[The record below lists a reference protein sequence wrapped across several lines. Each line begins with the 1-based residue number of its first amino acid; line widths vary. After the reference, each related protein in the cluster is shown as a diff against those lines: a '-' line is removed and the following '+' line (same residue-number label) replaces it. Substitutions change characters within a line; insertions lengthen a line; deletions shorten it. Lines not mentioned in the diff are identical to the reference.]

1 MYEYTGDK
9 DRDRHKTEYD
19 LDQLLKESFRMDD
32 KSLLERFQRAQTE
45 IDDSQIPPEPE
56 DGFERLLDKI
66 EEKGIEPQYI
76 RDRETESRSGKR
88 RRLKP
93 MLKVALVAAVVVG
106 VMMATTLT
114 VGAKKYF
121 TYRKTVK
128 PSIRNAVVLDNDR
141 NKEDYGELEVAYEEI
156 KKTLG
161 IDAIRLDQIPPE
173 LVYKDT
179 VISGD
184 TATMLFKYGNSN
196 FNVIQQIRSVG
207 NSSGITSDRNNQNK
221 EEVYNRWLN
230 QNIEIQTATIEDQK
244 IEYSAEIILDN
255 SYYYISCVMDKADF
269 INIIENLYIETG
281 EGENG

>member
-1 MYEYTGDK
+1 MDK

-66 EEKGIEPQYI
+66 EEKGIAPQYI

>member
-1 MYEYTGDK
+1 MDK

-128 PSIRNAVVLDNDR
+128 PSIRNAVVLNNDK
-141 NKEDYGELEVAYEEI
+141 NKEDYGRLEEAYTEI
-156 KKTLG
+156 EQTLG
-161 IDAIRLDQIPPE
+161 IAAIRLEYMPQNLI
-173 LVYKDT
+173 YTNT
-179 VISGD
+179 VITGD
-184 TATMLFKYGNSN
+184 TATMLFKCGDNY
-196 FNVIQQIRSVG
+196 FNVVQQIRSVE
-207 NSSGITSDRNNQNK
+207 NSSGITSDRNNSNGNT
-221 EEVYNRWLN
+221 VYNNWLN
-230 QNIEIQTATIEDQK
+230 KTIEIQTSSVDNQK
-244 IEYSAEIILDN
+244 SEYSAEVIFED
-255 SYYYISCVMDKADF
+255 SYYYLSGVIDKDDF
-269 INIIENLYIETG
+269 VNIVKNLYIETG
-281 EGENG
+281 ERDK

>member
-1 MYEYTGDK
+1 MSK

-93 MLKVALVAAVVVG
+93 MLKVALVAAVIVG

-121 TYRKTVK
+121 TYRKTVRA
-128 PSIRNAVVLDNDR
+128 SVRNDVVLNNDDNKDYEGR
-141 NKEDYGELEVAYEEI
+141 LEKAYKEIEQETGIVALQLEYLPSGMTYL
-156 KKTLG
+156 KTDI
-161 IDAIRLDQIPPE
+161 IDQ
-173 LVYKDT
+173 V
-179 VISGD
+179 
-184 TATMLFKYGNSN
+184 ATMVFEYKNNIFY
-196 FNVIQQIRSVG
+196 VIQQEKEIT
-207 NSSGITSDRNNQNK
+207 NSINIISDRIEKEIIYNK
-221 EEVYNRWLN
+221 WLN
-230 QNIEIQTATIEDQK
+230 QNIEIQKKTLANGEIEL
-244 IEYSAEIILDN
+244 SAEIIRGN
-255 SYYYISCVMDKADF
+255 TFYYLTSVMEQEEFVK
-269 INIIENLYIETG
+269 IVENVYIERKND
-281 EGENG
+281 E

>member
-1 MYEYTGDK
+1 VDK

-128 PSIRNAVVLDNDR
+128 PSIRNAVVLNNDK
-141 NKEDYGELEVAYEEI
+141 NKEDYGELEVAYGEI
-156 KKTLG
+156 KKKLG

-196 FNVIQQIRSVG
+196 FNIIQQIRSVG
-207 NSSGITSDRNNQNK
+207 NSSGITSDRNNQSSDV
-221 EEVYNRWLN
+221 VYNRWLN
-230 QNIEIQTATIEDQK
+230 RNIEIQTATIEDKK

-255 SYYYISCVMDKADF
+255 SYYYISCVMNKEDF
-269 INIIENLYIETG
+269 IDIVENLYIETG
-281 EGENG
+281 EDKND

>member
-1 MYEYTGDK
+1 MDK

-128 PSIRNAVVLDNDR
+128 PSIRNAVVLNNDK
-141 NKEDYGELEVAYEEI
+141 NKEDYGRLEEAYTEI
-156 KKTLG
+156 EQTLG
-161 IDAIRLDQIPPE
+161 IAAIRLEYMPQNLI
-173 LVYKDT
+173 YTNT
-179 VISGD
+179 VITGD
-184 TATMLFKYGNSN
+184 TATMLFKCGDNY
-196 FNVIQQIRSVG
+196 FNVVQQIRSVE
-207 NSSGITSDRNNQNK
+207 NSSGITSDRTTSNGNT
-221 EEVYNRWLN
+221 VYNNWLN
-230 QNIEIQTATIEDQK
+230 KTIEIQTSSVDNQK
-244 IEYSAEIILDN
+244 IEYSAEVIFED
-255 SYYYISCVMDKADF
+255 SYYYLSGVIDKDDF
-269 INIIENLYIETG
+269 VNIVKNLYIETG
-281 EGENG
+281 ERDK

>member
-1 MYEYTGDK
+1 MDK

-121 TYRKTVK
+121 TYRKTVRA
-128 PSIRNAVVLDNDR
+128 SVRNDVVLGNDKIIDEEGR
-141 NKEDYGELEVAYEEI
+141 LERAYKEIEKEIGITALRLE
-156 KKTLG
+156 
-161 IDAIRLDQIPPE
+161 DIPPNLIYLKTDVIDE
-173 LVYKDT
+173 AATMTFEYKDN
-179 VISGD
+179 I
-184 TATMLFKYGNSN
+184 FY
-196 FNVIQQIRSVG
+196 VIQQIKNDTNSV
-207 NSSGITSDRNNQNK
+207 NIISDRKETNEDERVHNN
-221 EEVYNRWLN
+221 WMN
-230 QNIEIQTATIEDQK
+230 QDIEIQEKVLDNGD
-244 IEYSAEIILDN
+244 IEYSTEITREN
-255 SYYYISCVMDKADF
+255 TSYYLAGIMEKDVFIRIVIGVYID
-269 INIIENLYIETG
+269 
-281 EGENG
+281 EGQKDEK

>member
-1 MYEYTGDK
+1 MDK

-45 IDDSQIPPEPE
+45 FDDSQIPPEPE

-281 EGENG
+281 EGEND

>member
-1 MYEYTGDK
+1 MDK

-93 MLKVALVAAVVVG
+93 MLKVALVAAVIVG

-128 PSIRNAVVLDNDR
+128 PSIRNAVVLNNDK
-141 NKEDYGELEVAYEEI
+141 NKEDYGRLEEAYTEI
-156 KKTLG
+156 EQTLG
-161 IDAIRLDQIPPE
+161 IAAIRLEYMPQNLI
-173 LVYKDT
+173 YTNT
-179 VISGD
+179 VITGD
-184 TATMLFKYGNSN
+184 TATMLFKCGDNY
-196 FNVIQQIRSVG
+196 FNVVQQIRSVE
-207 NSSGITSDRNNQNK
+207 NSSGITSDRNNSNGNT
-221 EEVYNRWLN
+221 VYNNWLN
-230 QNIEIQTATIEDQK
+230 KTIEIQTSSVDNQK
-244 IEYSAEIILDN
+244 IEYSAEVIFED
-255 SYYYISCVMDKADF
+255 SYYYLSGVIDKDDF
-269 INIIENLYIETG
+269 VNIVKNLYIETG
-281 EGENG
+281 EREK

>member
-1 MYEYTGDK
+1 MDK

-255 SYYYISCVMDKADF
+255 SYYYISCVMDKTDF

-281 EGENG
+281 EGEND

>member
-1 MYEYTGDK
+1 MDK

-128 PSIRNAVVLDNDR
+128 PSIRNAVVLDNDK
-141 NKEDYGELEVAYEEI
+141 NMDEHGKLEEAYEEI
-156 KKTLG
+156 KRELG
-161 IDAIRLDQIPPE
+161 IDAIRLDQVPPD
-173 LVYKDT
+173 LLYVNT

-184 TATMLFKYGNSN
+184 TAMMLFKYGNNN
-196 FNVIQQIRSVG
+196 FNVIQQIR
-207 NSSGITSDRNNQNK
+207 GIEDSAFVVSDRKELEKEVIYNK
-221 EEVYNRWLN
+221 WLN
-230 QNIEIQTATIEDQK
+230 MDIEIQKAMLDEGEIEF
-244 IEYSAEIILDN
+244 SAEIIIED
-255 SYYYISCVMDKADF
+255 SYYYLAGVMEKEEF
-269 INIIENLYIETG
+269 VKIIQNLYIEKG
-281 EGENG
+281 ESE

>member
-1 MYEYTGDK
+1 MDK

-128 PSIRNAVVLDNDR
+128 PSIRNAVVLNNDK
-141 NKEDYGELEVAYEEI
+141 NKEDYGRLEEAYTKIEQ
-156 KKTLG
+156 TLG
-161 IDAIRLDQIPPE
+161 IAAIRLEYMPQNLI
-173 LVYKDT
+173 YTNT
-179 VISGD
+179 VITGD
-184 TATMLFKYGNSN
+184 TATMLFKCGDNY
-196 FNVIQQIRSVG
+196 FNVVQQIRSVE
-207 NSSGITSDRNNQNK
+207 NSSGITSDRNNSNGNT
-221 EEVYNRWLN
+221 VYNNWLN
-230 QNIEIQTATIEDQK
+230 KTIEIQTSSVDNQK
-244 IEYSAEIILDN
+244 IEYSAEVIFED
-255 SYYYISCVMDKADF
+255 SYYYLSGVIDKDDF
-269 INIIENLYIETG
+269 VNIVKNLYIETG
-281 EGENG
+281 ERDK

>member
-1 MYEYTGDK
+1 MDK

-93 MLKVALVAAVVVG
+93 MLKVALVAAVIVG

-255 SYYYISCVMDKADF
+255 SYYYISCVMDKTDF

-281 EGENG
+281 EGEND

>member
-1 MYEYTGDK
+1 MDK

-32 KSLLERFQRAQTE
+32 KSLLERFQRAQNE

-128 PSIRNAVVLDNDR
+128 PSIRNAVVLNNDK
-141 NKEDYGELEVAYEEI
+141 NKEDYGRLEEAYTEI
-156 KKTLG
+156 EQTLG
-161 IDAIRLDQIPPE
+161 IAAIRLEYMPQNLI
-173 LVYKDT
+173 YTNT
-179 VISGD
+179 VITGD
-184 TATMLFKYGNSN
+184 TATMLFKCGDNY
-196 FNVIQQIRSVG
+196 FNVVQQIRSVE
-207 NSSGITSDRNNQNK
+207 NSSGITSDRNNSNGNT
-221 EEVYNRWLN
+221 VYNNWLN
-230 QNIEIQTATIEDQK
+230 KTIEIQTSSVDNQK
-244 IEYSAEIILDN
+244 IEYSAEVIFED
-255 SYYYISCVMDKADF
+255 SYYYLSGVIDKDDF
-269 INIIENLYIETG
+269 VNIVKNLYIETG
-281 EGENG
+281 ERDK

>member
-1 MYEYTGDK
+1 MDK

-93 MLKVALVAAVVVG
+93 MLKVALVAAVIVG

-255 SYYYISCVMDKADF
+255 SYYYISCVMDKTDF
-269 INIIENLYIETG
+269 MNIIENLYIETG
-281 EGENG
+281 EGEND

>member
-1 MYEYTGDK
+1 MDK

-93 MLKVALVAAVVVG
+93 MLKVALVAAVIVG

-128 PSIRNAVVLDNDR
+128 PSIRNAVVLNNDK
-141 NKEDYGELEVAYEEI
+141 NKEDYGRLEEAYTEI
-156 KKTLG
+156 EQTLG
-161 IDAIRLDQIPPE
+161 IAAIRLEYMPQNLI
-173 LVYKDT
+173 YTNT
-179 VISGD
+179 VITGD
-184 TATMLFKYGNSN
+184 TATMLFKCGDNY
-196 FNVIQQIRSVG
+196 FNVVQQIRSVE
-207 NSSGITSDRNNQNK
+207 NSSGITSDRNNSNGNT
-221 EEVYNRWLN
+221 VYNNWLN
-230 QNIEIQTATIEDQK
+230 KTIEIQTSSVDNQK
-244 IEYSAEIILDN
+244 IEYSAEVIFED
-255 SYYYISCVMDKADF
+255 SYYYLSGVIDKDDF
-269 INIIENLYIETG
+269 VNIVKNLYIETG
-281 EGENG
+281 ERDK

>member
-1 MYEYTGDK
+1 MDK

-19 LDQLLKESFRMDD
+19 LDQLLKESLGWMINH
-32 KSLLERFQRAQTE
+32 SLERFQRAQTE

-161 IDAIRLDQIPPE
+161 IDAIRLDQI
-173 LVYKDT
+173 LQ
-179 VISGD
+179 S
-184 TATMLFKYGNSN
+184 
-196 FNVIQQIRSVG
+196 
-207 NSSGITSDRNNQNK
+207 
-221 EEVYNRWLN
+221 W
-230 QNIEIQTATIEDQK
+230 
-244 IEYSAEIILDN
+244 
-255 SYYYISCVMDKADF
+255 YIKT
-269 INIIENLYIETG
+269 L
-281 EGENG
+281 

>member
-1 MYEYTGDK
+1 VDK

-121 TYRKTVK
+121 TYRKTVRA
-128 PSIRNAVVLDNDR
+128 SVRNDVVLNNDDNKDYEGR
-141 NKEDYGELEVAYEEI
+141 LEKAYKEIEQEIGIAALQLEYIPAGMKYIKTEIMDY
-156 KKTLG
+156 
-161 IDAIRLDQIPPE
+161 
-173 LVYKDT
+173 
-179 VISGD
+179 
-184 TATMLFKYGNSN
+184 TATMKFNYKENVFYVVEQSKDTTNSVN
-196 FNVIQQIRSVG
+196 II
-207 NSSGITSDRNNQNK
+207 SDRTEKEYIYNKWINQD
-221 EEVYNRWLN
+221 
-230 QNIEIQTATIEDQK
+230 IELQQKTLKNDK
-244 IEYSAEIILDN
+244 IEFSAEIIIGN
-255 SYYYISCVMDKADF
+255 TFYYLAGVMDKDEF
-269 INIIENLYIETG
+269 VKIIENIYIDVRRE
-281 EGENG
+281 E

>member
-1 MYEYTGDK
+1 MDK

-56 DGFERLLDKI
+56 DGFERLLYKI

-128 PSIRNAVVLDNDR
+128 PSIRNAVVLNNDK
-141 NKEDYGELEVAYEEI
+141 NKEDYGRLEEAYTEI
-156 KKTLG
+156 EQTLG
-161 IDAIRLDQIPPE
+161 IAAIRLEYMPQNLI
-173 LVYKDT
+173 YTNT
-179 VISGD
+179 VITGD
-184 TATMLFKYGNSN
+184 TATMLFKCGDNY
-196 FNVIQQIRSVG
+196 FNVVQQIRSVE
-207 NSSGITSDRNNQNK
+207 NSSGITSDRNNSNGNT
-221 EEVYNRWLN
+221 VYNNWLN
-230 QNIEIQTATIEDQK
+230 KTIEIQTSSVDNQK
-244 IEYSAEIILDN
+244 IEYSAEVIFED
-255 SYYYISCVMDKADF
+255 SYYYLSGVIDKDDF
-269 INIIENLYIETG
+269 VNIVKNLYIETG
-281 EGENG
+281 ERDK

>member
-1 MYEYTGDK
+1 MDK

-76 RDRETESRSGKR
+76 RDRETESRRGKR

-128 PSIRNAVVLDNDR
+128 PSIRNAVVLNNDK
-141 NKEDYGELEVAYEEI
+141 NKEDYGRLEEAYTEI
-156 KKTLG
+156 EQTLG
-161 IDAIRLDQIPPE
+161 IAAIRLEYMPQNLI
-173 LVYKDT
+173 YTNT
-179 VISGD
+179 VITGD
-184 TATMLFKYGNSN
+184 TATMLFKCGDNY
-196 FNVIQQIRSVG
+196 FNVVQQIRSVE
-207 NSSGITSDRNNQNK
+207 NSSGITSDRNNSNGNT
-221 EEVYNRWLN
+221 VYNNWLN
-230 QNIEIQTATIEDQK
+230 KTIEIQTSSVDNQK
-244 IEYSAEIILDN
+244 IEYSAEVIFED
-255 SYYYISCVMDKADF
+255 SYYYLSGVIDKDDF
-269 INIIENLYIETG
+269 VNIVKNLYIETG
-281 EGENG
+281 ERDK

>member
-1 MYEYTGDK
+1 MDK

-106 VMMATTLT
+106 VMMATILT

-121 TYRKTVK
+121 TYRKTVRA
-128 PSIRNAVVLDNDR
+128 SVRNDVVLNNDDNKDYEGR
-141 NKEDYGELEVAYEEI
+141 LEKAYKEIEQETGIVALQLEYLPSGMTYL
-156 KKTLG
+156 KTDI
-161 IDAIRLDQIPPE
+161 IDQ
-173 LVYKDT
+173 V
-179 VISGD
+179 
-184 TATMLFKYGNSN
+184 ATMVFEYKNNIFY
-196 FNVIQQIRSVG
+196 VIQQEKEIT
-207 NSSGITSDRNNQNK
+207 NSINIISDRIEKEIIYNK
-221 EEVYNRWLN
+221 WLN
-230 QNIEIQTATIEDQK
+230 QNIEIQKKTLANGEIEL
-244 IEYSAEIILDN
+244 SAEIIRGN
-255 SYYYISCVMDKADF
+255 TFYYLTSVMEQEEFVK
-269 INIIENLYIETG
+269 IVENVYIERKND
-281 EGENG
+281 E

>member
-1 MYEYTGDK
+1 MDK

-19 LDQLLKESFRMDD
+19 LDQLLRKSFGMDD
-32 KSLLERFQRAQTE
+32 ESLLERFQRAQTE

-66 EEKGIEPQYI
+66 EQKGIEPKYI
-76 RDRETESRSGKR
+76 REREAERKKNKI

-106 VMMATTLT
+106 IMAATTIT
-114 VGAKKYF
+114 AGAKKYF

-128 PSIRNAVVLDNDR
+128 PSIRNAVVLNNDK
-141 NKEDYGELEVAYEEI
+141 NKQDYGELEIAYDEI

-161 IDAIRLDQIPPE
+161 IDAIRLDQLPPE

-184 TATMLFKYGNSN
+184 TATMLFKYGKSN

-207 NSSGITSDRNNQNK
+207 NSSGITSDRNVQNK
-221 EEVYNRWLN
+221 DLAYNKWLN
-230 QNIEIQTATIEDQK
+230 QNIEIQTAKVDGGK

-255 SYYYISCVMDKADF
+255 SYYYLSCVMDKDEF
-269 INIIENLYIETG
+269 VSIIENLYIETG
-281 EGENG
+281 EDTND

>member
-1 MYEYTGDK
+1 MDK

-128 PSIRNAVVLDNDR
+128 PSIRNAVVLNNDK
-141 NKEDYGELEVAYEEI
+141 NKEDYGRLEEAYTEI
-156 KKTLG
+156 EQTLG
-161 IDAIRLDQIPPE
+161 IAAIRLEYMPQNLI
-173 LVYKDT
+173 YTNT
-179 VISGD
+179 VITGD
-184 TATMLFKYGNSN
+184 TATMLFKCGDNY
-196 FNVIQQIRSVG
+196 FNVVQQIRSVE
-207 NSSGITSDRNNQNK
+207 NSSGITSDRNNSNGNT
-221 EEVYNRWLN
+221 VYNNWLN
-230 QNIEIQTATIEDQK
+230 KTIEIQTSSVDNQK
-244 IEYSAEIILDN
+244 IEYSAEVIFED
-255 SYYYISCVMDKADF
+255 SYYYLSGVIDKDDF
-269 INIIENLYIETG
+269 FKIFKNLYIETG
-281 EGENG
+281 ERDK

>member
-1 MYEYTGDK
+1 VDK

-128 PSIRNAVVLDNDR
+128 PSIRNAVVLNNDK
-141 NKEDYGELEVAYEEI
+141 NKEDYGRLEEAYTEI
-156 KKTLG
+156 EQTLG
-161 IDAIRLDQIPPE
+161 IAAIRLEYMPQNLI
-173 LVYKDT
+173 YTNT
-179 VISGD
+179 VITGD
-184 TATMLFKYGNSN
+184 TATMLFKCGDNY
-196 FNVIQQIRSVG
+196 FNVVQQIRSVE
-207 NSSGITSDRNNQNK
+207 NSSGITSDRNNSNGNT
-221 EEVYNRWLN
+221 VYNNWLN
-230 QNIEIQTATIEDQK
+230 KTIEIQTSSVDNQK
-244 IEYSAEIILDN
+244 IEYSAEVIFED
-255 SYYYISCVMDKADF
+255 SYYYLSGVIDKDDF
-269 INIIENLYIETG
+269 VNIVKNLYIETG
-281 EGENG
+281 ERDK

>member
-1 MYEYTGDK
+1 MDK

-56 DGFERLLDKI
+56 YGFERLLDKI

>member
-1 MYEYTGDK
+1 MDK

-281 EGENG
+281 EGEND

>member
-1 MYEYTGDK
+1 MDK

-93 MLKVALVAAVVVG
+93 MLKVALVAAVIVG

-121 TYRKTVK
+121 TYRKTVRA
-128 PSIRNAVVLDNDR
+128 SVRNVVVLNNDDNKDYEGR
-141 NKEDYGELEVAYEEI
+141 LEKAYKEIEQETGIVALQLEYLPSGMTYL
-156 KKTLG
+156 KTDI
-161 IDAIRLDQIPPE
+161 IDQ
-173 LVYKDT
+173 V
-179 VISGD
+179 
-184 TATMLFKYGNSN
+184 ATMVFEYKNNIFY
-196 FNVIQQIRSVG
+196 VIQQEKEIT
-207 NSSGITSDRNNQNK
+207 NSINIISDRIEKEIIYNK
-221 EEVYNRWLN
+221 WLN
-230 QNIEIQTATIEDQK
+230 QNIEIQKKTLANGEIEL
-244 IEYSAEIILDN
+244 SAEIIRGN
-255 SYYYISCVMDKADF
+255 TFYYLTSVMEQEEFVK
-269 INIIENLYIETG
+269 IVENVYIERKND
-281 EGENG
+281 E

>member
-1 MYEYTGDK
+1 MDK

-93 MLKVALVAAVVVG
+93 MLKVAPVAAVVVG

-128 PSIRNAVVLDNDR
+128 PSIRNAVVLNNDK
-141 NKEDYGELEVAYEEI
+141 NKEDYGRLEEAYTEI
-156 KKTLG
+156 EQTLG
-161 IDAIRLDQIPPE
+161 IAAIRLEYMPQNLI
-173 LVYKDT
+173 YTNT
-179 VISGD
+179 VITGD
-184 TATMLFKYGNSN
+184 TATMLFKCGDNY
-196 FNVIQQIRSVG
+196 FNVVQQIRSVE
-207 NSSGITSDRNNQNK
+207 NSSGITSDRNNSNGNT
-221 EEVYNRWLN
+221 VYNNWLN
-230 QNIEIQTATIEDQK
+230 KTIEIQTSSVDNQK
-244 IEYSAEIILDN
+244 IEYSAEVIFED
-255 SYYYISCVMDKADF
+255 SYYYLSGVIDKDDF
-269 INIIENLYIETG
+269 VNIVKNLYIETG
-281 EGENG
+281 ERDK

>member
-1 MYEYTGDK
+1 MDK

-93 MLKVALVAAVVVG
+93 MLKVALVAVVVVG

-128 PSIRNAVVLDNDR
+128 PSIRNAVVLNNDK
-141 NKEDYGELEVAYEEI
+141 NKEDYGELEVAYGEI
-156 KKTLG
+156 KKKLG

-196 FNVIQQIRSVG
+196 FNIIQQIRSVG
-207 NSSGITSDRNNQNK
+207 NSSGITSDRNNQSSDV
-221 EEVYNRWLN
+221 VYNRWLN
-230 QNIEIQTATIEDQK
+230 QNIEIQTATIEDKK

-255 SYYYISCVMDKADF
+255 SYYYISCVMNKEDF
-269 INIIENLYIETG
+269 IDIVENLYIETG
-281 EGENG
+281 EDKND

>member
-1 MYEYTGDK
+1 MDK
-9 DRDRHKTEYD
+9 DLDRHKTEYD

-128 PSIRNAVVLDNDR
+128 PSIRNAVVLNNDK
-141 NKEDYGELEVAYEEI
+141 NKEDYGRLEEAYTEI
-156 KKTLG
+156 EQTLG
-161 IDAIRLDQIPPE
+161 IAAIRLEYMPQNLI
-173 LVYKDT
+173 YTNT
-179 VISGD
+179 VITGD
-184 TATMLFKYGNSN
+184 TATMLFKCGDNY
-196 FNVIQQIRSVG
+196 FNVVQQIRSVE
-207 NSSGITSDRNNQNK
+207 NSSGITSDRNNSNGNT
-221 EEVYNRWLN
+221 VYNNWLN
-230 QNIEIQTATIEDQK
+230 KTIEIQTSSVDNQK
-244 IEYSAEIILDN
+244 IEYSAEVIFED
-255 SYYYISCVMDKADF
+255 SYYYLSGVIDKDDF
-269 INIIENLYIETG
+269 VNIVKNLYIETG
-281 EGENG
+281 ERDK

>member
-1 MYEYTGDK
+1 MDK

-121 TYRKTVK
+121 TYRKTVRA
-128 PSIRNAVVLDNDR
+128 SVRNDVVLDNDQ
-141 NKEDYGELEVAYEEI
+141 NKNYEGRLERAYREIEKSTGISAVRLED
-156 KKTLG
+156 
-161 IDAIRLDQIPPE
+161 IPPE
-173 LVYKDT
+173 MIYLRT
-179 VISGD
+179 EINGQ
-184 TATMLFKYGNSN
+184 TATMTFEYKE
-196 FNVIQQIRSVG
+196 NVFHVVQQIKDMS
-207 NSSGITSDRNNQNK
+207 NSTNIISDRNDKDQ
-221 EEVYNRWLN
+221 VYNKWIN
-230 QNIEIQTATIEDQK
+230 QNIEIQNKLLHNGE
-244 IEYSAEIILDN
+244 IEYSAEIIKEN
-255 SYYYISCVMDKADF
+255 SYYYLAGIMEKEVF
-269 INIIENLYIETG
+269 IKIVENLNIEQG
-281 EGENG
+281 VNDNEK

>member
-1 MYEYTGDK
+1 VDK

-76 RDRETESRSGKR
+76 RNRETESRSGKR

-128 PSIRNAVVLDNDR
+128 PSIRNAVVLNNDK
-141 NKEDYGELEVAYEEI
+141 NKEDYGRLEEAYTEI
-156 KKTLG
+156 EQTLG
-161 IDAIRLDQIPPE
+161 IAAIRLEYMPQNLI
-173 LVYKDT
+173 YTNT
-179 VISGD
+179 VITGD
-184 TATMLFKYGNSN
+184 TATMLFKCGDNY
-196 FNVIQQIRSVG
+196 FNVVQQIRSVE
-207 NSSGITSDRNNQNK
+207 NSSGITSDRNNSNGNT
-221 EEVYNRWLN
+221 VYNNWLN
-230 QNIEIQTATIEDQK
+230 KTIEIQTSSVDNQK
-244 IEYSAEIILDN
+244 IEYSAEVIFED
-255 SYYYISCVMDKADF
+255 SYYYLSGVIDKDDF
-269 INIIENLYIETG
+269 VNIVKNLYIETG
-281 EGENG
+281 EREK

>member
-1 MYEYTGDK
+1 MDK

-128 PSIRNAVVLDNDR
+128 PSIRNAVVLNNDK
-141 NKEDYGELEVAYEEI
+141 NKEDYGRLEEAYTEI
-156 KKTLG
+156 EQTLG
-161 IDAIRLDQIPPE
+161 IAAIRLEYMPQNLI
-173 LVYKDT
+173 YTNT
-179 VISGD
+179 VITGD
-184 TATMLFKYGNSN
+184 TATMLFKCGDNY
-196 FNVIQQIRSVG
+196 FNVVQQIRSVE
-207 NSSGITSDRNNQNK
+207 NSSGITSDRNNSNGNT
-221 EEVYNRWLN
+221 VYNNWLN
-230 QNIEIQTATIEDQK
+230 KTTEIQTSTVDNQK
-244 IEYSAEIILDN
+244 IEYSAEVIFED
-255 SYYYISCVMDKADF
+255 SYYYLSGVIDKDDF
-269 INIIENLYIETG
+269 VNIVKNLYIETG
-281 EGENG
+281 ERDK

>member
-1 MYEYTGDK
+1 MDK

-56 DGFERLLDKI
+56 DGFERLLDKS

-128 PSIRNAVVLDNDR
+128 PSIRNAVVLNNDK
-141 NKEDYGELEVAYEEI
+141 NKEDYGELEVAYGEI
-156 KKTLG
+156 KKKLG

-196 FNVIQQIRSVG
+196 FNIIQQIRSVG
-207 NSSGITSDRNNQNK
+207 NSSGITSDRNNQSSDV
-221 EEVYNRWLN
+221 VYNRWLN
-230 QNIEIQTATIEDQK
+230 RNIEIQTATIEDKK

-255 SYYYISCVMDKADF
+255 SYYYISCVMNKEDF
-269 INIIENLYIETG
+269 IDIVENLYIETG
-281 EGENG
+281 EDKND

>member
-1 MYEYTGDK
+1 MDK

-128 PSIRNAVVLDNDR
+128 PSIRNAVVLDNDS
-141 NKEDYGELEVAYEEI
+141 NKEDYGKLEEAYDEI
-156 KKTLG
+156 EKRLG
-161 IDAIRLDQIPPE
+161 IDALRLEDIPQK
-173 LVYKDT
+173 LIYSNT
-179 VISGD
+179 V
-184 TATMLFKYGNSN
+184 
-196 FNVIQQIRSVG
+196 R
-207 NSSGITSDRNNQNK
+207 
-221 EEVYNRWLN
+221 
-230 QNIEIQTATIEDQK
+230 
-244 IEYSAEIILDN
+244 
-255 SYYYISCVMDKADF
+255 CV
-269 INIIENLYIETG
+269 
-281 EGENG
+281 

>member
-1 MYEYTGDK
+1 
-9 DRDRHKTEYD
+9 
-19 LDQLLKESFRMDD
+19 
-32 KSLLERFQRAQTE
+32 
-45 IDDSQIPPEPE
+45 
-56 DGFERLLDKI
+56 
-66 EEKGIEPQYI
+66 
-76 RDRETESRSGKR
+76 
-88 RRLKP
+88 

-128 PSIRNAVVLDNDR
+128 PSIRNAVVLNNDK
-141 NKEDYGELEVAYEEI
+141 NKEDYGELEVAYGEI
-156 KKTLG
+156 KKKLG

-196 FNVIQQIRSVG
+196 FNIIQQIRSVG
-207 NSSGITSDRNNQNK
+207 NSSGITSDRNNQSSDV
-221 EEVYNRWLN
+221 VYNRWLN
-230 QNIEIQTATIEDQK
+230 QNIE

-255 SYYYISCVMDKADF
+255 SYYYISCVMNKEDF
-269 INIIENLYIETG
+269 IDIVENLYIETG
-281 EGENG
+281 EDKND

>member
-1 MYEYTGDK
+1 M
-9 DRDRHKTEYD
+9 
-19 LDQLLKESFRMDD
+19 DQLLKESFRMDD

-121 TYRKTVK
+121 TYRKTVRA
-128 PSIRNAVVLDNDR
+128 SVRNDVVLNNDDNKDYEGR
-141 NKEDYGELEVAYEEI
+141 LEKAYKEIEQEIGIAALQLEYIPAGMKYIKTEIMDY
-156 KKTLG
+156 
-161 IDAIRLDQIPPE
+161 
-173 LVYKDT
+173 
-179 VISGD
+179 
-184 TATMLFKYGNSN
+184 TATMKFNYKENVFYVVEQSKDTTNSVN
-196 FNVIQQIRSVG
+196 II
-207 NSSGITSDRNNQNK
+207 SDRTEKEYIYNKWINQD
-221 EEVYNRWLN
+221 
-230 QNIEIQTATIEDQK
+230 IELQQKTLKNDK
-244 IEYSAEIILDN
+244 IEFSAEIIIGN
-255 SYYYISCVMDKADF
+255 TFYYLAGVMDKDEF
-269 INIIENLYIETG
+269 VKIIENIYIDVRRE
-281 EGENG
+281 E